1 MTFDSILSD
10 LQQKK
15 YMPIYFLMGDEA
27 YFIDQ
32 LTDYIA
38 QNVLSE
44 AEKAFNQTVIYGKDT
59 DIANVINSAKR
70 YPMMAPYQVVI
81 VKEAQN
87 IRNIDDLVYYAQ
99 KPLKSTILVVNYKY
113 KTLDKRKRLVKELEK
128 NGVLFESKKLYD
140 NQVPDWITKYLSKRG
155 FQVQPTAALLL
166 SEFLGAELGKIVM
179 ELDKLVLVLPKGE
192 KLITSVHI
200 EENIGISKD
209 YNNIELQNAL
219 SKKDHLKAFRIV
231 EHFGQN
237 QKDNPFVVTI
247 GMLYSFFNK
256 IIVYYFLADKSK
268 QSVAAALKIN
278 PYFVADYQNAAK
290 VFPPKKA
297 VEIISLL
304 REYDLKSKGVGN
316 ISATPG
322 DLLKELVYKILN

>member
-1 MTFDSILSD
+1 
-10 LQQKK
+10 
-15 YMPIYFLMGDEA
+15 MPIYFLMGDEA

>member
-1 MTFDSILSD
+1 MTFESILAD

-15 YMPIYFLMGDEA
+15 YLPIYFLMGDEP

-32 LTDYIA
+32 ITNYIA
-38 QNVLSE
+38 QNVLKE
-44 AEKAFNQTVIYGKDT
+44 EEKAFNQTVLYGKDI
-59 DIANVINSAKR
+59 DIGNLINTAKR
-70 YPMMAPYQVVI
+70 YPMMAPYQVVV

-99 KPLKSTILVVNYKY
+99 NPLKSTILVVNYKY
-113 KTLDKRKRLVKELEK
+113 KTLDKRKKLVKEIEK
-128 NGVLFESKKLYD
+128 KGVLFESKKLYND
-140 NQVPDWITKYLSKRG
+140 KLPDWITKYLKTRG
-155 FQVQPTAALLL
+155 FQIQPTAALLL
-166 SEFLGAELGKIVM
+166 SEFLGSELSKIVM
-179 ELDKLVLVLPKGE
+179 ELDKLMLILPKEE

-200 EENIGISKD
+200 EDNIGISKD

-219 SKKDHLKAFRIV
+219 VKKDHLKAYRIV
-231 EHFGQN
+231 EHFNQN

-247 GMLYSFFNK
+247 GTLYSFFNK
-256 IIVYYFLADKSK
+256 IIVYYFLQDKSK
-268 QSVAAALKIN
+268 QSVATALKIH
-278 PYFVADYQNAAK
+278 PFFVADYQNAAR

-304 REYDLKSKGVGN
+304 REYDLKSKGVRN
-316 ISATPG
+316 VSASPG

>member
-15 YMPIYFLMGDEA
+15 YAAIYFLMGDEA

-32 LTDYIA
+32 ITEYIA

-44 AEKAFNQTVIYGKDT
+44 SEKAFNQTIIYGKDT
-59 DIANVINSAKR
+59 DIANVINTAKR

-99 KPLKSTILVVNYKY
+99 KPLKSTVLVVNYKY

-140 NQVPDWITKYLSKRG
+140 NQLPDWITKYLSKRG
-155 FQVQPTAALLL
+155 YQIQPTAAILLA
-166 SEFLGAELGKIVM
+166 EFLGAELSKIVM
-179 ELDKLVLVLPKGE
+179 ELDKLILILPRGE

-200 EENIGISKD
+200 EENIGISKE

-219 SKKDHLKAFRIV
+219 IKKDHLKAYRIV

-247 GMLYSFFNK
+247 GTLYSFFNK
-256 IIVYYFLADKSK
+256 LIVYHFLQDKSK
-268 QSVAAALKIN
+268 QSVATALKIN
-278 PYFVADYQNAAK
+278 PYFVMDYQNAAK
-290 VFPPKKA
+290 IFSPKKA
-297 VEIISLL
+297 VEIVSLL
-304 REYDLKSKGVGN
+304 REYDLKSKGVRN
-316 ISATPG
+316 LSASPG